1 MFLIVSPAGG
11 KSWRFKYRFGERER
25 LLTLGKFP
33 ELGLVAVREA
43 RTKAAE
49 LLAQG
54 KNPAIEKKKVKLQRS
69 AAAEATFRK
78 LGEEWLADMEP
89 AWSIA
94 NYKRVRN
101 RLERD
106 LYPQF
111 GTMPVGDI
119 GSEAILRALR
129 RIEARGS
136 IETAK
141 RVRGYVH
148 SIFKRAKVER
158 LVDLP
163 ISWKSMRSKAY

>member
-1 MFLIVSPAGG
+1 MALTHSQIANAQPASRDYKLFDSKGLFLIVSPAGG

-33 ELGLVAVREA
+33 ELGLVAAREVRI
-43 RTKAAE
+43 KAAE

-54 KNPAIEKKKVKLQRS
+54 KNPAIEKKKVKLQRR

-89 AWSIA
+89 TWSLA

-106 LYPQF
+106 FYRNL
-111 GTMPVGDI
+111 
-119 GSEAILRALR
+119 EASRAR
-129 RIEARGS
+129 CA
-136 IETAK
+136 
-141 RVRGYVH
+141 
-148 SIFKRAKVER
+148 
-158 LVDLP
+158 
-163 ISWKSMRSKAY
+163 